1 MELNSHPYL
10 YVLYICFIQVTMIP
24 VPVIMELTINK

>member
-10 YVLYICFIQVTMIP
+10 HILYICFIQVTMIQ
-24 VPVIMELTINK
+24 VPVIMDLQ